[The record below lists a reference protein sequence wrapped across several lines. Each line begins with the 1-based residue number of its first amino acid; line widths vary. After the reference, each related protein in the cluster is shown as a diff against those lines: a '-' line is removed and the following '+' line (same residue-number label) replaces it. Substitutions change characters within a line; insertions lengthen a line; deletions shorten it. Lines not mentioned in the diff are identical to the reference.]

1 MKKKIVSALLT
12 ATMVCGMSVVP
23 AVGVAAAD
31 DTITVGFSQVGAES
45 DWRTANTESMKST
58 FSEENGY
65 ELIFDDAQQ
74 KQENQLTAIRNFIQ
88 QEVDYIVLAPVTE
101 TGWDTVLQEAKDAD
115 IPVIIVDR
123 MVDVSDDSLYTTWI
137 GTDSL
142 LEGRKAAEWL
152 NAYTTAKGIDAKDV
166 NIVDIQGTI
175 GSTAQIGRSK
185 GLEEGVDNYGWNLLA
200 QQSGEFTQA
209 KGQEVMESILKQSGD
224 DIDVVYCE
232 NDNEAFGAID
242 AIKAAGYEVGGEEG
256 QILVMSFDTTNA
268 GLTQTLSGEITCDT
282 ECNPLHG
289 PRAEELIKKLNSHR
303 EQFITAMDDDLNT
316 ADGVAAVFELVKDI
330 NTSILDK
337 EVSKN
342 VCQTAA
348 AVFDELCDVLGILYN
363 RKNNDVD
370 SDIEALIEERQQAR
384 ANKDWA
390 TADRIRDELKAKGII
405 LKDTPQGVTWTK
417 E

>member
-12 ATMVCGMSVVP
+12 ATMVCGMCVVP
-23 AVGVAAAD
+23 TVGVAAAD

-88 QEVDYIVLAPVTE
+88 QEVDYILLAPVTE

-209 KGQEVMESILKQSGD
+209 KGQEVMESMLKQYD
-224 DIDVVYCE
+224 NINVVYCE

-242 AIKAAGYEVGGEEG
+242 AIEAAGKTVGSDIANGE
-256 QILVMSFDTTNA
+256 IMVISFDTTNA
-268 GLTQTLSGEITCDT
+268 GLTDTLAGKITCDV

-289 PRAEELIKKLNSHR
+289 PRAEELIKALEAGEEVQKLNYVDEEIFAADDTVDKVTAVNSLD
-303 EQFITAMDDDLNT
+303 EEGEYAVTPITQEII
-316 ADGVAAVFELVKDI
+316 DG
-330 NTSILDK
+330 
-337 EVSKN
+337 
-342 VCQTAA
+342 
-348 AVFDELCDVLGILYN
+348 
-363 RKNNDVD
+363 
-370 SDIEALIEERQQAR
+370 R
-384 ANKDWA
+384 AY
-390 TADRIRDELKAKGII
+390 
-405 LKDTPQGVTWTK
+405 
-417 E
+417 

>member
-88 QEVDYIVLAPVTE
+88 QEVDYILLAPVTE

-209 KGQEVMESILKQSGD
+209 KGQEVMESMLKQYD
-224 DIDVVYCE
+224 NINVVYCE
-232 NDNEAFGAID
+232 NDNEAFGAIE
-242 AIKAAGYEVGGEEG
+242 AIKAAGKTVGPDGD
-256 QILVMSFDTTNA
+256 ILVMSFDTTKQ
-268 GLTQTLSGEITCDT
+268 GITDTLSGDIIVNT

-289 PRAEELIKKLNSHR
+289 PRVEQIIKQLQAGETPEKQAYVEEGIYAHGS
-303 EQFITAMDDDLNT
+303 D
-316 ADGVAAVFELVKDI
+316 VASV
-330 NTSILDK
+330 SIDSTDY
-337 EVSKN
+337 EVTE
-342 VCQTAA
+342 VTQ
-348 AVFDELCDVLGILYN
+348 DV
-363 RKNNDVD
+363 VD
-370 SDIEALIEERQQAR
+370 AR
-384 ANKDWA
+384 AY
-390 TADRIRDELKAKGII
+390 
-405 LKDTPQGVTWTK
+405 
-417 E
+417 

>member
-101 TGWDTVLQEAKDAD
+101 TGWDTVLQEAKDAG

-123 MVDVSDDSLYTTWI
+123 MVDVSDDSLYTAWV
-137 GTDSL
+137 GSNFK
-142 LEGRKAAEWL
+142 LEGQKAMAWL
-152 NAYTTAKGIDAKDV
+152 DAYLEAKGRGDEDI
-166 NIVDIQGTI
+166 NLVDIQGTI
-175 GSTAQIGRSK
+175 GASAQIGRT
-185 GLEEGVDNYGWNLLA
+185 EGFDEAVEAHDNWNTIA

-209 KGQEVMESILKQSGD
+209 KGQEVMESFLKSYD
-224 DIDVVYCE
+224 DIDVVICE

-242 AIKAAGYEVGGEEG
+242 AIKAAGKTCGPEG
-256 QILVMSFDTTNA
+256 DIIVVSFDSVKAAFESMIAGDLNA
-268 GLTQTLSGEITCDT
+268 TF

-289 PRAEELIKKLNSHR
+289 PRVAEIIQKLEKGEKVEKIQYVDEAYFDTS
-303 EQFITAMDDDLNT
+303 MDL
-316 ADGVAAVFELVKDI
+316 
-330 NTSILDK
+330 
-337 EVSKN
+337 
-342 VCQTAA
+342 
-348 AVFDELCDVLGILYN
+348 
-363 RKNNDVD
+363 
-370 SDIEALIEERQQAR
+370 EE
-384 ANKDWA
+384 
-390 TADRIRDELKAKGII
+390 I
-405 LKDTPQGVTWTK
+405 LKTRAY
-417 E
+417 

>member
-1 MKKKIVSALLT
+1 MKKKMVSALLT
-12 ATMVCGMSVVP
+12 ATMVCGMCVVP
-23 AVGVAAAD
+23 TVGVAAAD

-88 QEVDYIVLAPVTE
+88 QEVDYILLAPVTE

-137 GTDSL
+137 GTESL

-209 KGQEVMESILKQSGD
+209 KGQEVMESMLKQYD
-224 DIDVVYCE
+224 NINVVYCE

-242 AIKAAGYEVGGEEG
+242 AIEAAGKTVGSDIANGE
-256 QILVMSFDTTNA
+256 IMVMSFDTTNA
-268 GLTQTLSGEITCDT
+268 GLTDTLAGKITCDL

-289 PRAEELIKKLNSHR
+289 PRAEELIKALEAGEEVQKLNYVDEEIFAADDTVDKVTAVNSLD
-303 EQFITAMDDDLNT
+303 EEGEYAVTPITQEII
-316 ADGVAAVFELVKDI
+316 DG
-330 NTSILDK
+330 
-337 EVSKN
+337 
-342 VCQTAA
+342 
-348 AVFDELCDVLGILYN
+348 
-363 RKNNDVD
+363 
-370 SDIEALIEERQQAR
+370 R
-384 ANKDWA
+384 AY
-390 TADRIRDELKAKGII
+390 
-405 LKDTPQGVTWTK
+405 
-417 E
+417 

>member
-209 KGQEVMESILKQSGD
+209 KGQEVMESMLKQYD
-224 DIDVVYCE
+224 NINVVYCE

-242 AIKAAGYEVGGEEG
+242 AVEAAGKTAGSDIANGE
-256 QILVMSFDTTNA
+256 IMVMSFDTTNA
-268 GLTQTLSGEITCDT
+268 GLTDTLAGKIACDV

-289 PRAEELIKKLNSHR
+289 PRAEELIKALEAGEEVEKLNYVDEEIFATDDTVDKVKAVNSLD
-303 EQFITAMDDDLNT
+303 EEGEYDVTPITQEII
-316 ADGVAAVFELVKDI
+316 DG
-330 NTSILDK
+330 
-337 EVSKN
+337 
-342 VCQTAA
+342 
-348 AVFDELCDVLGILYN
+348 
-363 RKNNDVD
+363 
-370 SDIEALIEERQQAR
+370 R
-384 ANKDWA
+384 AY
-390 TADRIRDELKAKGII
+390 
-405 LKDTPQGVTWTK
+405 
-417 E
+417 

>member
-88 QEVDYIVLAPVTE
+88 QEVDYILLAPVTE
-101 TGWDTVLQEAKDAD
+101 TGWDTVFQEAKDAD

-209 KGQEVMESILKQSGD
+209 KGQEVMESMLKQYD
-224 DIDVVYCE
+224 NINVVYCE

-242 AIKAAGYEVGGEEG
+242 AIEAAGKTVGSDIANGE
-256 QILVMSFDTTNA
+256 IMVMSFDTTNA
-268 GLTQTLSGEITCDT
+268 GLTDTLAGKIACDV

-289 PRAEELIKKLNSHR
+289 PRAEELIKALEAGEEVEKLNYVDEEIFATDDTVDKVKAVNSLD
-303 EQFITAMDDDLNT
+303 EEGEYDVTPITQEII
-316 ADGVAAVFELVKDI
+316 DG
-330 NTSILDK
+330 
-337 EVSKN
+337 
-342 VCQTAA
+342 
-348 AVFDELCDVLGILYN
+348 
-363 RKNNDVD
+363 
-370 SDIEALIEERQQAR
+370 R
-384 ANKDWA
+384 AY
-390 TADRIRDELKAKGII
+390 
-405 LKDTPQGVTWTK
+405 
-417 E
+417 

>member
-88 QEVDYIVLAPVTE
+88 QEVDYILLAPVTE

-123 MVDVSDDSLYTTWI
+123 MVDVSDDRLYTTWI

-209 KGQEVMESILKQSGD
+209 KGQEVMESMLKQYD
-224 DIDVVYCE
+224 NINVVYCE

-242 AIKAAGYEVGGEEG
+242 AIEAAGKTVGSDIANGE
-256 QILVMSFDTTNA
+256 IMVMSFDTTNA
-268 GLTQTLSGEITCDT
+268 GLTDTLAGKIACDV

-289 PRAEELIKKLNSHR
+289 PRAEELIKALEAGEEVEKLNYVDEEIFATDDTVDKVKAVNSLD
-303 EQFITAMDDDLNT
+303 EEGEYDVTPITQEII
-316 ADGVAAVFELVKDI
+316 DG
-330 NTSILDK
+330 
-337 EVSKN
+337 
-342 VCQTAA
+342 
-348 AVFDELCDVLGILYN
+348 
-363 RKNNDVD
+363 
-370 SDIEALIEERQQAR
+370 R
-384 ANKDWA
+384 AY
-390 TADRIRDELKAKGII
+390 
-405 LKDTPQGVTWTK
+405 
-417 E
+417 

>member
-12 ATMVCGMSVVP
+12 ATMICGMSVVP

-88 QEVDYIVLAPVTE
+88 QEVDYILLAPVTE

-209 KGQEVMESILKQSGD
+209 KGQEVMESMLKQYD
-224 DIDVVYCE
+224 NINVVYCE

-242 AIKAAGYEVGGEEG
+242 AIEAAGKTVGSDIANGE
-256 QILVMSFDTTNA
+256 IMVISFDTTNA
-268 GLTQTLSGEITCDT
+268 GLTDTLAGKITCDV

-289 PRAEELIKKLNSHR
+289 PRAEELIKALEAGEEVQKLNYVDEEIFAADDTVDKVTAVNSLD
-303 EQFITAMDDDLNT
+303 EEGEYAVTPITQEII
-316 ADGVAAVFELVKDI
+316 DG
-330 NTSILDK
+330 
-337 EVSKN
+337 
-342 VCQTAA
+342 
-348 AVFDELCDVLGILYN
+348 
-363 RKNNDVD
+363 
-370 SDIEALIEERQQAR
+370 R
-384 ANKDWA
+384 AY
-390 TADRIRDELKAKGII
+390 
-405 LKDTPQGVTWTK
+405 
-417 E
+417 

>member
-12 ATMVCGMSVVP
+12 ATMVCGMCVVP
-23 AVGVAAAD
+23 TVGVAAAD

-88 QEVDYIVLAPVTE
+88 QEVDYILLAPVTE

-209 KGQEVMESILKQSGD
+209 KGQEVMESMLKQYD
-224 DIDVVYCE
+224 NINVVYCE

-242 AIKAAGYEVGGEEG
+242 AIEAAGKTVGSDIANGE
-256 QILVMSFDTTNA
+256 IMVISFDTTNA
-268 GLTQTLSGEITCDT
+268 GLTDTLAGKITCDV

-289 PRAEELIKKLNSHR
+289 PRAEELIKALEAGEEVQKLNYVDEEIFATDDTVDKVKAVNSLD
-303 EQFITAMDDDLNT
+303 EEGEYAVTPITQEII
-316 ADGVAAVFELVKDI
+316 DG
-330 NTSILDK
+330 
-337 EVSKN
+337 
-342 VCQTAA
+342 
-348 AVFDELCDVLGILYN
+348 
-363 RKNNDVD
+363 
-370 SDIEALIEERQQAR
+370 R
-384 ANKDWA
+384 AY
-390 TADRIRDELKAKGII
+390 
-405 LKDTPQGVTWTK
+405 
-417 E
+417 

>member
-74 KQENQLTAIRNFIQ
+74 KQENQLTAIRNFIR
-88 QEVDYIVLAPVTE
+88 QEVDYILLAPVTE

-209 KGQEVMESILKQSGD
+209 KGQEVMESMLKQYD
-224 DIDVVYCE
+224 NINVVYCE

-242 AIKAAGYEVGGEEG
+242 AIEAAGKTVGSDIANGE
-256 QILVMSFDTTNA
+256 IMVMSFDTTNA
-268 GLTQTLSGEITCDT
+268 GLTDTLAGKITCDV

-289 PRAEELIKKLNSHR
+289 PRAEELIKALEAGEEVQKLNYVDEEIFAADDTVDKVTAVNSLD
-303 EQFITAMDDDLNT
+303 EEGEYAVTPITQEII
-316 ADGVAAVFELVKDI
+316 DG
-330 NTSILDK
+330 
-337 EVSKN
+337 
-342 VCQTAA
+342 
-348 AVFDELCDVLGILYN
+348 
-363 RKNNDVD
+363 
-370 SDIEALIEERQQAR
+370 R
-384 ANKDWA
+384 AY
-390 TADRIRDELKAKGII
+390 
-405 LKDTPQGVTWTK
+405 
-417 E
+417 

>member
-12 ATMVCGMSVVP
+12 ATMVCGMCVVP
-23 AVGVAAAD
+23 TVGVAAAD
-31 DTITVGFSQVGAES
+31 DAITVGFSQVGAES

-88 QEVDYIVLAPVTE
+88 QEVDYILLAPVTE

-209 KGQEVMESILKQSGD
+209 KGQEVMESMLKQYD
-224 DIDVVYCE
+224 NINVVYCE

-242 AIKAAGYEVGGEEG
+242 AIEAAGKTVGSDIANGE
-256 QILVMSFDTTNA
+256 IMVISFDTTNA
-268 GLTQTLSGEITCDT
+268 GLTDTLAGKITCDV

-289 PRAEELIKKLNSHR
+289 PRAEELIKALEAGEEVEKLNYVDEEIFATDDTVDKVKAVNSLD
-303 EQFITAMDDDLNT
+303 EEGEYDVTPITQEII
-316 ADGVAAVFELVKDI
+316 DG
-330 NTSILDK
+330 
-337 EVSKN
+337 
-342 VCQTAA
+342 
-348 AVFDELCDVLGILYN
+348 
-363 RKNNDVD
+363 
-370 SDIEALIEERQQAR
+370 R
-384 ANKDWA
+384 AY
-390 TADRIRDELKAKGII
+390 
-405 LKDTPQGVTWTK
+405 
-417 E
+417 

>member
-88 QEVDYIVLAPVTE
+88 QEVDYILLAPVPE

-200 QQSGEFTQA
+200 QQSGVFTQA
-209 KGQEVMESILKQSGD
+209 KGQEVMESMLKQYD
-224 DIDVVYCE
+224 NINVVYCE

-242 AIKAAGYEVGGEEG
+242 AIEAAGKTVGSDIANGE
-256 QILVMSFDTTNA
+256 IMVMSFDTTNA
-268 GLTQTLSGEITCDT
+268 GLTDTLAGKIACDV

-289 PRAEELIKKLNSHR
+289 PRAEELIKALEAGEEVEKLNYVDEEIFATDDTVDKVKAVNSLD
-303 EQFITAMDDDLNT
+303 EEGEYDVTPITQEII
-316 ADGVAAVFELVKDI
+316 DG
-330 NTSILDK
+330 
-337 EVSKN
+337 
-342 VCQTAA
+342 
-348 AVFDELCDVLGILYN
+348 
-363 RKNNDVD
+363 
-370 SDIEALIEERQQAR
+370 R
-384 ANKDWA
+384 AY
-390 TADRIRDELKAKGII
+390 
-405 LKDTPQGVTWTK
+405 
-417 E
+417 

>member
-12 ATMVCGMSVVP
+12 ATMVCGMCVVP
-23 AVGVAAAD
+23 TVGVAAAD

-88 QEVDYIVLAPVTE
+88 QEVDYILLAPVTE

-175 GSTAQIGRSK
+175 GSRAQIGRSK

-209 KGQEVMESILKQSGD
+209 KGQEVMESMLKQYD
-224 DIDVVYCE
+224 NINVVYCE

-242 AIKAAGYEVGGEEG
+242 AIEAAGKTVGSDIANGE
-256 QILVMSFDTTNA
+256 IMVMSFDTTNA
-268 GLTQTLSGEITCDT
+268 GLTDTLAGKIACDV

-289 PRAEELIKKLNSHR
+289 PRAEELIKALEAGEEVEKLNYVDEEIFATDDTVDKVKAVNSLD
-303 EQFITAMDDDLNT
+303 EEGEYDVTPITQEII
-316 ADGVAAVFELVKDI
+316 DG
-330 NTSILDK
+330 
-337 EVSKN
+337 
-342 VCQTAA
+342 
-348 AVFDELCDVLGILYN
+348 
-363 RKNNDVD
+363 
-370 SDIEALIEERQQAR
+370 R
-384 ANKDWA
+384 AY
-390 TADRIRDELKAKGII
+390 
-405 LKDTPQGVTWTK
+405 
-417 E
+417 

>member
-88 QEVDYIVLAPVTE
+88 QEVDYILLAPVTE

-209 KGQEVMESILKQSGD
+209 KGQEVMESMLKQYD
-224 DIDVVYCE
+224 NINVVYRE

-242 AIKAAGYEVGGEEG
+242 AIEAAGKTVGSDIANGE
-256 QILVMSFDTTNA
+256 IMVMSFDTTNA
-268 GLTQTLSGEITCDT
+268 GLTDTLAGKITCDV

-289 PRAEELIKKLNSHR
+289 PRAEELIKALEAGEEVQKLNYVDEEIFAADDTVDKVTAVNSLD
-303 EQFITAMDDDLNT
+303 EEGEYAVTPITQEII
-316 ADGVAAVFELVKDI
+316 DG
-330 NTSILDK
+330 
-337 EVSKN
+337 
-342 VCQTAA
+342 
-348 AVFDELCDVLGILYN
+348 
-363 RKNNDVD
+363 
-370 SDIEALIEERQQAR
+370 R
-384 ANKDWA
+384 AY
-390 TADRIRDELKAKGII
+390 
-405 LKDTPQGVTWTK
+405 
-417 E
+417 

>member
-1 MKKKIVSALLT
+1 MKKKIVSALLI

-88 QEVDYIVLAPVTE
+88 QEVDYILLAPVTE

-209 KGQEVMESILKQSGD
+209 KGQEVMESMLKQYD
-224 DIDVVYCE
+224 NINVVYCE

-242 AIKAAGYEVGGEEG
+242 AIEAAGKTVGSDIANGE
-256 QILVMSFDTTNA
+256 IMVMSFDTTNA
-268 GLTQTLSGEITCDT
+268 GLTDTLAGKIACDV

-289 PRAEELIKKLNSHR
+289 PRAEELIKALEAGEEVQKLNYVDEEIFAADDTVDKVTAVNSLD
-303 EQFITAMDDDLNT
+303 EEGEYAVTPITQEII
-316 ADGVAAVFELVKDI
+316 DG
-330 NTSILDK
+330 
-337 EVSKN
+337 
-342 VCQTAA
+342 
-348 AVFDELCDVLGILYN
+348 
-363 RKNNDVD
+363 
-370 SDIEALIEERQQAR
+370 R
-384 ANKDWA
+384 AY
-390 TADRIRDELKAKGII
+390 
-405 LKDTPQGVTWTK
+405 
-417 E
+417 

>member
-1 MKKKIVSALLT
+1 MKKKMVADLLT
-12 ATMVCGMSVVP
+12 ATMVCGMCVVP
-23 AVGVAAAD
+23 TVGVAAAD

-88 QEVDYIVLAPVTE
+88 QEVDYILLAPVTE

-209 KGQEVMESILKQSGD
+209 KGQEVMESMLKQYD
-224 DIDVVYCE
+224 NINVVYCE

-242 AIKAAGYEVGGEEG
+242 AIEAAGKTVGSDIANGE
-256 QILVMSFDTTNA
+256 IMVMSFDTTNA
-268 GLTQTLSGEITCDT
+268 GLTDTLAGKIACDV

-289 PRAEELIKKLNSHR
+289 PRAEELIKALEAGEEVEKLNYVDEEIFATDDTVDKVKAVNSLD
-303 EQFITAMDDDLNT
+303 EEGEYDVTPITQEII
-316 ADGVAAVFELVKDI
+316 DG
-330 NTSILDK
+330 
-337 EVSKN
+337 
-342 VCQTAA
+342 
-348 AVFDELCDVLGILYN
+348 
-363 RKNNDVD
+363 
-370 SDIEALIEERQQAR
+370 R
-384 ANKDWA
+384 AY
-390 TADRIRDELKAKGII
+390 
-405 LKDTPQGVTWTK
+405 
-417 E
+417 